1 MKKEVLNPHKVF
13 TDLKINAMKRILIL
27 VLLVFF
33 GFIPSSMNAQSAEI
47 QQLILNI
54 EKLSQFKKI
63 LSDMK
68 RGYELLSGGYKTV
81 KDMSEGNF
89 SLHKT
94 FLDALM
100 QVSPTVKNYKRVGDI
115 VNYQIL
121 LVKESKKGL
130 NRFLKSESFREQEIN
145 YFEKVYGNLLNQSL
159 RNLDEL
165 TIVITADKLRM
176 SDDER
181 LQAIDNIYM
190 EMQDKLLFLRDFNI
204 SSSILVLQRAKE
216 KKDVYASKELLDLKN

>member
-1 MKKEVLNPHKVF
+1 MKKIVL
-13 TDLKINAMKRILIL
+13 
-27 VLLVFF
+27 
-33 GFIPSSMNAQSAEI
+33 FIAVSCLFLTPDKSKAQSAEI

-68 RGYELLSGGYKTV
+68 KGYELLSGGYKTV
-81 KDMSEGNF
+81 KEMTEGNF

-100 QVSPTVKNYKRVGDI
+100 QVSPAVRNYKRVGEI
-115 VNYQIL
+115 VGYQISI
-121 LVKESKKGL
+121 VRESRSGM
-130 NRFLKSESFREQEIN
+130 NRFIKNGNFSGQEIN
-145 YFEKVYGNLLNQSL
+145 YFEKVYGNLLNESL

-165 TIVITADKLRM
+165 TMVITADKLRM

-181 LQAIDNIYM
+181 LKAVDDIY
-190 EMQDKLLFLRDFNI
+190 EQMQDKLLFLRNFNA
-204 SSSILVLQRAKE
+204 SSNVLALQRSKE
-216 KKDVYASKELLDLKN
+216 KNDVYVSKSFQEFKD

>member
-1 MKKEVLNPHKVF
+1 MKK
-13 TDLKINAMKRILIL
+13 ILIL
-27 VLLVFF
+27 TIMITLLM
-33 GFIPSSMNAQSAEI
+33 IPVKSMGQSAEI

-68 RGYELLSGGYKTV
+68 KGYELLSGGYKTV
-81 KDMSEGNF
+81 KDMTEGNF

-100 QVSPTVKNYKRVGDI
+100 QVSPAVKNYKRVAEI
-115 VNYQIL
+115 VEYQISI
-121 LVKESKKGL
+121 VKESRNGL
-130 NRFLKSESFREQEIN
+130 NRFIKSGNFSGQEIN

-165 TIVITADKLRM
+165 TMVITADKLRM

-181 LQAIDNIYM
+181 LKAVDDIY
-190 EMQDKLLFLRDFNI
+190 EQMQDKLLFLRNFNTT
-204 SSSILVLQRAKE
+204 SNVLALQRSKE
-216 KKDVYASKELLDLKN
+216 KNDVYVSKSFQEFKE

>member
-1 MKKEVLNPHKVF
+1 MKKTIFLIEGILMMLLP
-13 TDLKINAMKRILIL
+13 MK
-27 VLLVFF
+27 
-33 GFIPSSMNAQSAEI
+33 GNAQAQEI

-54 EKLSQFKKI
+54 EKLAQFKEI

-68 RGYELLSGGYKTV
+68 KGYDILSGGYRAV
-81 KDMSEGNF
+81 KDMSQGNF

-100 QVSPTVKNYKRVGDI
+100 QVSPIVKKYKRVGDI
-115 VNYQIL
+115 INYQIL

-130 NRFLKSESFREQEIN
+130 NRFVKSDRFTPQELN
-145 YFEKVYGNLLNQSL
+145 YFEHIYSNLLNQSL

-165 TIVITADKLRM
+165 AMVMADGKLRM

-181 LQAIDNIYM
+181 LQAIDEIYM
-190 EMQDKLLFLRDFNI
+190 EMQDKLHFLRNFN
-204 SSSILVLQRAKE
+204 SSSNILVLQRAKE
-216 KKDVYASKELLDLKN
+216 ADDAQVSKSLYKLNN

>member
-1 MKKEVLNPHKVF
+1 MFMDYRLMIMKK
-13 TDLKINAMKRILIL
+13 IL
-27 VLLVFF
+27 VLGLIMCLSVM
-33 GFIPSSMNAQSAEI
+33 PSKAHAQSAEI

-68 RGYELLSGGYKTV
+68 KGYELLSGGYKTV

-100 QVSPTVKNYKRVGDI
+100 QVSPMVKNYKKVSDI
-115 VNYQIL
+115 IHYQIL
-121 LVKESKKGL
+121 LAKESRSGL
-130 NRFLKSESFREQEIN
+130 SRFSKSGNFSEKELK
-145 YFEKVYGNLLNQSL
+145 YFETVYANLLDLSL

-165 TIVITADKLRM
+165 TMVITADKLRM

-181 LQAIDNIYM
+181 LEAVDNIFL
-190 EMQDKLLFLRDFNI
+190 EMQDKLLFLRDFNN
-204 SSSILVLQRAKE
+204 SSNILLLQRAKE
-216 KKDVYASKELLDLKN
+216 RNDVQASKALH

>member
-1 MKKEVLNPHKVF
+1 MKK
-13 TDLKINAMKRILIL
+13 ILIL
-27 VLLVFF
+27 TILITLLM
-33 GFIPSSMNAQSAEI
+33 IPVKSMGQSAEI

-68 RGYELLSGGYKTV
+68 KGYELLSGGYKTV
-81 KDMSEGNF
+81 KDMTEGNF

-100 QVSPTVKNYKRVGDI
+100 QVSPAVRNYKRVGKI
-115 VNYQIL
+115 VEYQISI
-121 LVKESKKGL
+121 VKESRKGM
-130 NRFLKSESFREQEIN
+130 NRFIKNGNFSGQEIN
-145 YFEKVYGNLLNQSL
+145 YFEKVYANLLNQSL

-165 TIVITADKLRM
+165 TMVITADKLRM

-181 LQAIDNIYM
+181 LKAVDDIY
-190 EMQDKLLFLRDFNI
+190 EQMQDKLLFLRNFNTT
-204 SSSILVLQRAKE
+204 SNVLALQRSRE
-216 KKDVYASKELLDLKN
+216 KNDVYVSKSFQEFKE

>member
-1 MKKEVLNPHKVF
+1 MKK
-13 TDLKINAMKRILIL
+13 ILIL
-27 VLLVFF
+27 ILTVCLLIV
-33 GFIPSSMNAQSAEI
+33 PNRTNAQSAEI

-68 RGYELLSGGYKTV
+68 KGYELLSGGYKMV

-100 QVSPTVKNYKRVGDI
+100 QVSPVVRNYKRVGDI
-115 VNYQIL
+115 INFQMML
-121 LVKESKKGL
+121 MKESKNGL
-130 NRFLKSESFREQEIN
+130 NRFVKSGNFSEKEIN
-145 YFEKVYGNLLNQSL
+145 YFEKVYGNLLSQSL

-165 TIVITADKLRM
+165 TMVLTADKLRM

-181 LQAIDNIYM
+181 LQAVDDIYLQ
-190 EMQDKLLFLRDFNI
+190 MQDKLLFLRNFNAT
-204 SSSILVLQRAKE
+204 SNVLALQRAKE
-216 KKDVYASKELLDLKN
+216 AKDVYASKELQELKN

>member
-1 MKKEVLNPHKVF
+1 MKKIF
-13 TDLKINAMKRILIL
+13 ILFIT
-27 VLLVFF
+27 VLLYCMPFPVK
-33 GFIPSSMNAQSAEI
+33 AQSAEI

-68 RGYELLSGGYKTV
+68 KGYDILSGGYKAV

-100 QVSPTVKNYKRVGDI
+100 QVSPIVKNYKRVGDI
-115 VNYQIL
+115 MDYQFKL
-121 LVKESKKGL
+121 MKESRKGL
-130 NRFLKSESFREQEIN
+130 DNIIKNERFSTQEIQ
-145 YFEKVYGNLLNQSL
+145 YFEKVYSNLSRESL
-159 RNLDEL
+159 RNIDEL
-165 TIVITADKLRM
+165 TSIVTADKLRM

-181 LQAIDNIYM
+181 LEAIDKIY
-190 EMQDKLLFLRDFNI
+190 EDMQQKVLFIRNFNG
-204 SSSILVLQRAKE
+204 SAAVLALQRFKE
-216 KKDVYASKELLDLKN
+216 SNDAAVVKNSYQFKN

>member
-1 MKKEVLNPHKVF
+1 MKKVLII
-13 TDLKINAMKRILIL
+13 TMIIC
-27 VLLVFF
+27 
-33 GFIPSSMNAQSAEI
+33 SMIVPVKAGAQSAEI
-47 QQLILNI
+47 QQLVLNI

-68 RGYELLSGGYKTV
+68 KGYELLSGGYKSV
-81 KDMSEGNF
+81 KDMTEGNF

-100 QVSPTVKNYKRVGDI
+100 QVSPTVKNYKRVGEI
-115 VNYQIL
+115 VNLQIQ
-121 LVKESKKGL
+121 LVKESKMGL
-130 NRFLKSESFREQEIN
+130 GRFAKSGSFSQQELN

-165 TIVITADKLRM
+165 TMVITADKLRM

-181 LQAIDNIYM
+181 LKAVD
-190 EMQDKLLFLRDFNI
+190 EVFLDMQDKIAFLRNFNN
-204 SSSILVLQRAKE
+204 SSNVLMLQRAKE
-216 KKDVYASKELLDLKN
+216 SKDVYASKGFYELKN

>member
-1 MKKEVLNPHKVF
+1 MKK
-13 TDLKINAMKRILIL
+13 ILIL
-27 VLLVFF
+27 TILITLLM
-33 GFIPSSMNAQSAEI
+33 IPVKSMGQSAEI

-68 RGYELLSGGYKTV
+68 KGYELLSGGYKTV
-81 KDMSEGNF
+81 KDMTEGNF

-100 QVSPTVKNYKRVGDI
+100 QVSPAVKNYKKVGEI
-115 VNYQIL
+115 VEYQISI
-121 LVKESKKGL
+121 VKESRNGM
-130 NRFLKSESFREQEIN
+130 NRFIKSGNFSGQEIN

-165 TIVITADKLRM
+165 TMVITADKLRM

-181 LQAIDNIYM
+181 LKAVDDIY
-190 EMQDKLLFLRDFNI
+190 EQMQDKLLFLRNFNTT
-204 SSSILVLQRAKE
+204 SNVLALQRSKE
-216 KKDVYASKELLDLKN
+216 KKDVYVSKSFQEFKE

>member
-1 MKKEVLNPHKVF
+1 MKK
-13 TDLKINAMKRILIL
+13 ILIL
-27 VLLVFF
+27 TILITLLM
-33 GFIPSSMNAQSAEI
+33 IPVKSMGQSAEI

-68 RGYELLSGGYKTV
+68 KGYELLSGGYKTV
-81 KDMSEGNF
+81 KDMTEGNF

-100 QVSPTVKNYKRVGDI
+100 QVSPAVRNYKKVGEI
-115 VNYQIL
+115 VEYQISI
-121 LVKESKKGL
+121 VKESRNGM
-130 NRFLKSESFREQEIN
+130 NRFIKSGNFSGQEIN

-165 TIVITADKLRM
+165 TVIITADKLRM

-181 LQAIDNIYM
+181 LKAVDDIY
-190 EMQDKLLFLRDFNI
+190 EQMQDKLLFLRNFNTT
-204 SSSILVLQRAKE
+204 SNVLALQRARE
-216 KKDVYASKELLDLKN
+216 KNDVYASRGLQTFKD

>member
-1 MKKEVLNPHKVF
+1 MKK
-13 TDLKINAMKRILIL
+13 ILIL
-27 VLLVFF
+27 TILITFLM
-33 GFIPSSMNAQSAEI
+33 IPLKSMGQSAEI

-68 RGYELLSGGYKTV
+68 KGYELLSGGYKTV
-81 KDMSEGNF
+81 KDMTEGNF

-94 FLDALM
+94 FLDTLM
-100 QVSPTVKNYKRVGDI
+100 QVSPAVKNYKKVGEI
-115 VNYQIL
+115 VEYQIL
-121 LVKESKKGL
+121 IVKESRNGM
-130 NRFLKSESFREQEIN
+130 NRFIKNGNFSGQEIN

-165 TIVITADKLRM
+165 TMVITADKLRM

-181 LQAIDNIYM
+181 LKAVDDIY
-190 EMQDKLLFLRDFNI
+190 EQMQDKLLFLRNFNTT
-204 SSSILVLQRAKE
+204 SNVLALQRARE
-216 KKDVYASKELLDLKN
+216 KNDVYASRGLQAIKD

>member
-1 MKKEVLNPHKVF
+1 MKK
-13 TDLKINAMKRILIL
+13 ILIL
-27 VLLVFF
+27 ILTVCLLIV
-33 GFIPSSMNAQSAEI
+33 PNRTNAQSAEI

-68 RGYELLSGGYKTV
+68 KGYELLSGGYKTV

-100 QVSPTVKNYKRVGDI
+100 QVSPVVKNCKRVGDI
-115 VNYQIL
+115 INFQMIL
-121 LVKESKKGL
+121 MKESKNGL
-130 NRFLKSESFREQEIN
+130 NRFVKSGNFSEKEIN
-145 YFEKVYGNLLNQSL
+145 YFEKVYGNLLSQSL

-165 TIVITADKLRM
+165 TMVLTADKLRM

-181 LQAIDNIYM
+181 LQAVDDIYLQ
-190 EMQDKLLFLRDFNI
+190 MQDKLLFLRNFNAT
-204 SSSILVLQRAKE
+204 SNVLALQRAKE
-216 KKDVYASKELLDLKN
+216 AKDVYASKELQGLKN

>member
-1 MKKEVLNPHKVF
+1 MKK
-13 TDLKINAMKRILIL
+13 ILIL
-27 VLLVFF
+27 TILITLLM
-33 GFIPSSMNAQSAEI
+33 IPVKSMGQSAEI

-68 RGYELLSGGYKTV
+68 KGYELLSGGYKTV
-81 KDMSEGNF
+81 KDMTEGNF

-100 QVSPTVKNYKRVGDI
+100 QVSPAVKNYKRVAEI
-115 VNYQIL
+115 VEYQISI
-121 LVKESKKGL
+121 VKESRNGM
-130 NRFLKSESFREQEIN
+130 NRFIKSGNFSGQEIN

-165 TIVITADKLRM
+165 TMIITADKLRM

-181 LQAIDNIYM
+181 LKAVDNIY
-190 EMQDKLLFLRDFNI
+190 EQMQDKLLFLRNFNA
-204 SSSILVLQRAKE
+204 SSNVLALQRSKE
-216 KKDVYASKELLDLKN
+216 KNDVYVSKSFQEFKE

>member
-1 MKKEVLNPHKVF
+1 MKK
-13 TDLKINAMKRILIL
+13 ILIL
-27 VLLVFF
+27 TILITFLM
-33 GFIPSSMNAQSAEI
+33 IPLKSMGQSAEI

-68 RGYELLSGGYKTV
+68 KGYELLSGGYKTV
-81 KDMSEGNF
+81 KDMTEGNF

-100 QVSPTVKNYKRVGDI
+100 QVSPAVKNYKRVAEI
-115 VNYQIL
+115 VEYQISI
-121 LVKESKKGL
+121 VKESRNGM
-130 NRFLKSESFREQEIN
+130 NRFIKSGNFSGQEIN

-165 TIVITADKLRM
+165 TMVITADKLRM

-181 LQAIDNIYM
+181 LKAVDDIY
-190 EMQDKLLFLRDFNI
+190 EQMQDKLLFLRNFNTT
-204 SSSILVLQRAKE
+204 SNVLALQRARE
-216 KKDVYASKELLDLKN
+216 KNDAYASRGLQAIKD

>member
-1 MKKEVLNPHKVF
+1 MKKLV
-13 TDLKINAMKRILIL
+13 ILIL
-27 VLLVFF
+27 IVFLVFV
-33 GFIPSSMNAQSAEI
+33 PKKANAQSAEI

-68 RGYELLSGGYKTV
+68 KGYELLSGGYKTV

-89 SLHKT
+89 NLHKT

-100 QVSPTVKNYKRVGDI
+100 QVSPVVKNYKRVVDI
-115 VNYQIL
+115 VNFQML
-121 LVKESKKGL
+121 LVRESKNGL
-130 NRFLKSESFREQEIN
+130 NRFVKSDSFSSQEIK
-145 YFEKVYGNLLNQSL
+145 YFEKVYGNLLSQSL

-165 TIVITADKLRM
+165 TMVITADKLRM

-181 LQAIDNIYM
+181 LQAIDEIYLQ
-190 EMQDKLLFLRDFNI
+190 MQDKLLFLRDFNK
-204 SSSILVLQRAKE
+204 SSSVLVLQRAKE
-216 KKDVYASKELLDLKN
+216 VKDVYASKELQELKN

>member
-1 MKKEVLNPHKVF
+1 MNCTDYKLAMMKK
-13 TDLKINAMKRILIL
+13 ILLFMAVICL
-27 VLLVFF
+27 FLT
-33 GFIPSSMNAQSAEI
+33 PDKSKAQSAEI

-68 RGYELLSGGYKTV
+68 KGYELLSGGYKTV
-81 KDMSEGNF
+81 KDMAEGNF

-100 QVSPTVKNYKRVGDI
+100 QVNPAVKNYKRVGEI
-115 VNYQIL
+115 MEYQIS
-121 LVKESKKGL
+121 LVKESRNGM
-130 NRFLKSESFREQEIN
+130 NRFIKNGNFSGQEIN
-145 YFEKVYGNLLNQSL
+145 YFEKVYGNLLNESL

-165 TIVITADKLRM
+165 TMVITADKLRM

-181 LQAIDNIYM
+181 LKAVDDIY
-190 EMQDKLLFLRDFNI
+190 EQMQDKLLFLRNFNI
-204 SSSILVLQRAKE
+204 TSNVLALQRARE
-216 KKDVYASKELLDLKN
+216 KNDVYVSKSFQEFKE

>member
-1 MKKEVLNPHKVF
+1 MKK
-13 TDLKINAMKRILIL
+13 ILIL
-27 VLLVFF
+27 TILITLLM
-33 GFIPSSMNAQSAEI
+33 IPVKLMGQSAEI

-68 RGYELLSGGYKTV
+68 KGYELLSGGYKTV
-81 KDMSEGNF
+81 KDMTEGNF

-100 QVSPTVKNYKRVGDI
+100 QVSPAVKNYKRVAEI
-115 VNYQIL
+115 VEYQISI
-121 LVKESKKGL
+121 VKESRNGM
-130 NRFLKSESFREQEIN
+130 NRFIKSGNFSGQEIN

-165 TIVITADKLRM
+165 TMIITADKLRM

-181 LQAIDNIYM
+181 LKAVDDIY
-190 EMQDKLLFLRDFNI
+190 EQMQDKLLFLRNFNA
-204 SSSILVLQRAKE
+204 SSTVLALQRSKE
-216 KKDVYASKELLDLKN
+216 KNDVYVSKSFQEFKE

>member
-1 MKKEVLNPHKVF
+1 MTIVSHK
-13 TDLKINAMKRILIL
+13 T
-27 VLLVFF
+27 
-33 GFIPSSMNAQSAEI
+33 NAQSAEI

-68 RGYELLSGGYKTV
+68 KGYELLSGGYKTV

-100 QVSPTVKNYKRVGDI
+100 QVSPVVKNYKRVGDI
-115 VNYQIL
+115 INFQL
-121 LVKESKKGL
+121 LLMKESKNGL
-130 NRFLKSESFREQEIN
+130 NRFVKSGNFSEKEIS
-145 YFEKVYGNLLNQSL
+145 YFEKVYGNLLSQSL

-165 TIVITADKLRM
+165 TMVVTADKLRM

-181 LQAIDNIYM
+181 LQAVDDIYLQ
-190 EMQDKLLFLRDFNI
+190 MQDKLLFLRNLNAT
-204 SSSILVLQRAKE
+204 SNVLALQRAKE
-216 KKDVYASKELLDLKN
+216 AKDVYASKELQELKN

>member
-1 MKKEVLNPHKVF
+1 MKK
-13 TDLKINAMKRILIL
+13 ILIL
-27 VLLVFF
+27 TILITLLM
-33 GFIPSSMNAQSAEI
+33 IPVKSMGQSAEI

-68 RGYELLSGGYKTV
+68 KGYELLSGGYKTV
-81 KDMSEGNF
+81 KDMTEGNF

-100 QVSPTVKNYKRVGDI
+100 QVSPAVKNYKRVAEI
-115 VNYQIL
+115 VEYQISI
-121 LVKESKKGL
+121 VKESRNGM
-130 NRFLKSESFREQEIN
+130 NRFIKSGNFSGQEIN

-165 TIVITADKLRM
+165 TMVITADKLRM

-181 LQAIDNIYM
+181 LKAVDDIY
-190 EMQDKLLFLRDFNI
+190 EQMQDKLLFLRNFNTT
-204 SSSILVLQRAKE
+204 SNVLALQRSKE
-216 KKDVYASKELLDLKN
+216 KNDVYVSKSFQEFKK

>member
-1 MKKEVLNPHKVF
+1 MKK
-13 TDLKINAMKRILIL
+13 ILIL
-27 VLLVFF
+27 TILITLLM
-33 GFIPSSMNAQSAEI
+33 IPVKSMGQSAEI

-68 RGYELLSGGYKTV
+68 KGYELLSGGYKTV
-81 KDMSEGNF
+81 KDMTEGNF

-100 QVSPTVKNYKRVGDI
+100 QVSPAVKNYKRVAEI
-115 VNYQIL
+115 VEYQISI
-121 LVKESKKGL
+121 VKESRNGM
-130 NRFLKSESFREQEIN
+130 NRFIKSGNFSGQEIN

-165 TIVITADKLRM
+165 TMVITADKLMM

-181 LQAIDNIYM
+181 LKAVDDIY
-190 EMQDKLLFLRDFNI
+190 EQMQDKLLFLRNFNTT
-204 SSSILVLQRAKE
+204 SNVLALQRSKE
-216 KKDVYASKELLDLKN
+216 KNDVYVSKSFQEFKE

>member
-1 MKKEVLNPHKVF
+1 MKK
-13 TDLKINAMKRILIL
+13 ILMLLAVICIL
-27 VLLVFF
+27 L
-33 GFIPSSMNAQSAEI
+33 IPAKSKGQSAEI

-68 RGYELLSGGYKTV
+68 KGYELLSGGYKTV
-81 KDMSEGNF
+81 KDMTEGNF

-100 QVSPTVKNYKRVGDI
+100 QVSPAVKNYKRVAEI
-115 VNYQIL
+115 VDYQISIL
-121 LVKESKKGL
+121 KESRSGM
-130 NRFLKSESFREQEIN
+130 NRFIKSGNFSGQEIN

-165 TIVITADKLRM
+165 TMVITADKLRM
-176 SDDER
+176 SDDDR
-181 LQAIDNIYM
+181 LKAVDDIY
-190 EMQDKLLFLRDFNI
+190 EQMQDKLLFIRNFNA
-204 SSSILVLQRAKE
+204 SSNVLALQRAKE
-216 KKDVYASKELLDLKN
+216 KKDVDASRGLQASKE

>member
-1 MKKEVLNPHKVF
+1 MKKTVLFAAVICMF
-13 TDLKINAMKRILIL
+13 LIPDQSK
-27 VLLVFF
+27 
-33 GFIPSSMNAQSAEI
+33 GQSAEI

-68 RGYELLSGGYKTV
+68 KGYELLSGGYKTV
-81 KDMSEGNF
+81 KDMTEGNF

-100 QVSPTVKNYKRVGDI
+100 QVSPAVKNYKRVAEI
-115 VNYQIL
+115 VDYQISI
-121 LVKESKKGL
+121 VRESRSGI
-130 NRFLKSESFREQEIN
+130 NRFIKSGNFSVGEIN

-165 TIVITADKLRM
+165 TMALTADKLRM

-181 LQAIDNIYM
+181 LKAVDEIYEQM
-190 EMQDKLLFLRDFNI
+190 RDKLLFIRSFNA
-204 SSSILVLQRAKE
+204 SSNVLALQRAKE
-216 KKDVYASKELLDLKN
+216 KSDAEASRALQEFKD

>member
-1 MKKEVLNPHKVF
+1 
-13 TDLKINAMKRILIL
+13 MKRILIL
-27 VLLVFF
+27 VFLFSF

-68 RGYELLSGGYKTV
+68 KGYELLSGGYKTV

-100 QVSPTVKNYKRVGDI
+100 QVNPTVKKYKRVEDI

-121 LVKESKKGL
+121 LVKESKTGL
-130 NRFLKSESFREQEIN
+130 NRFLKSESFSQQEIN
-145 YFEKVYGNLLNQSL
+145 YFEKVYGNLLDQSL

-165 TIVITADKLRM
+165 TMVITADKLRM

-181 LQAIDNIYM
+181 LQTIDNIYM
-190 EMQDKLLFLRDFNI
+190 EMQDKLLFLRDFNK

>member
-1 MKKEVLNPHKVF
+1 MKKIVLIIVMFLLLCSP
-13 TDLKINAMKRILIL
+13 LKMQ
-27 VLLVFF
+27 
-33 GFIPSSMNAQSAEI
+33 AQSQEI

-68 RGYELLSGGYKTV
+68 KGYDILNGGYKTV
-81 KDMSEGNF
+81 KDLSEGNF

-115 VNYQIL
+115 INYQL
-121 LVKESKKGL
+121 LLIKESKIAV
-130 NRFLKSESFREQEIN
+130 NRFRKSENFTVQEIN
-145 YFEKVYGNLLNQSL
+145 YFEKIYSNLSNQSL

-165 TIVITADKLRM
+165 TTIVTADKLRM

-181 LQAIDNIYM
+181 LEAIDKIYT
-190 EMQDKLLFLRDFNI
+190 EMQEKLLFLKAFN
-204 SSSILVLQRAKE
+204 SSSNVLALQRAKE
-216 KKDVYASKELLDLKN
+216 KNDVTAIRYNYQLKN

>member
-1 MKKEVLNPHKVF
+1 MKKLW
-13 TDLKINAMKRILIL
+13 ILIL
-27 VLLVFF
+27 LVCLVFV
-33 GFIPSSMNAQSAEI
+33 PSRANAQSAEI

-68 RGYELLSGGYKTV
+68 KGYELLSGGYKAV

-94 FLDALM
+94 FLDAMLK
-100 QVSPTVKNYKRVGDI
+100 VSPVVRNYKRVGDI
-115 VNYQIL
+115 VNFQIL
-121 LVKESKKGL
+121 LIKESKKSL
-130 NRFLKSESFREQEIN
+130 HQFVKSGNFTTQEIS

-165 TIVITADKLRM
+165 TMVITADKLRM

-181 LQAIDNIYM
+181 LQAVDDIYLQ
-190 EMQDKLLFLRDFNI
+190 MQDKLLFLRNFNA
-204 SSSILVLQRAKE
+204 SSNVLALQRAKE
-216 KKDVYASKELLDLKN
+216 AKDVYASKELQELKN

>member
-1 MKKEVLNPHKVF
+1 MKK
-13 TDLKINAMKRILIL
+13 ILIL
-27 VLLVFF
+27 TILITLLM
-33 GFIPSSMNAQSAEI
+33 IPVKSMGQSAEI

-68 RGYELLSGGYKTV
+68 KGYELLSGGYKTV
-81 KDMSEGNF
+81 KDMTEGNF

-100 QVSPTVKNYKRVGDI
+100 QVSPAVKNYKRVAEI
-115 VNYQIL
+115 VEYQISI
-121 LVKESKKGL
+121 VKESRNGM
-130 NRFLKSESFREQEIN
+130 NRFIKSGNFSGQEIN

-159 RNLDEL
+159 RNLNEL
-165 TIVITADKLRM
+165 TMVITADKLRM

-181 LQAIDNIYM
+181 LKAVDDIY
-190 EMQDKLLFLRDFNI
+190 EQMQDKLLFLRNFNA
-204 SSSILVLQRAKE
+204 SSNVLALQRSKE
-216 KKDVYASKELLDLKN
+216 KNDVYVSKSFQEFKE

>member
-1 MKKEVLNPHKVF
+1 MKK
-13 TDLKINAMKRILIL
+13 ILIL
-27 VLLVFF
+27 ALVICFSI
-33 GFIPSSMNAQSAEI
+33 IPEKANAQSAEI

-68 RGYELLSGGYKTV
+68 KGYELLSGGYQTV
-81 KDMSEGNF
+81 KDMSQGNF

-100 QVSPTVKNYKRVGDI
+100 QVSPMVKNYIKVTDI
-115 VNYQIL
+115 INYQIL
-121 LVKESKKGL
+121 LVKESRNGL
-130 NRFLKSESFREQEIN
+130 SRFSKSGNFNEKEIK
-145 YFEKVYGNLLNQSL
+145 YFESVYGNLLNLSL

-165 TIVITADKLRM
+165 TMVVTADKLRM

-181 LQAIDNIYM
+181 LEAVDTIFL
-190 EMQDKLLFLRDFNI
+190 EMQDKLVFLRDFNA
-204 SSSILVLQRAKE
+204 SSNILLLQRAKE
-216 KKDVYASKELLDLKN
+216 RNDVQASKALQ

>member
-1 MKKEVLNPHKVF
+1 M
-13 TDLKINAMKRILIL
+13 
-27 VLLVFF
+27 
-33 GFIPSSMNAQSAEI
+33 IPVKSMGQSAEI

-68 RGYELLSGGYKTV
+68 KGYELLSGGYKTV
-81 KDMSEGNF
+81 KDMTEGNF

-100 QVSPTVKNYKRVGDI
+100 QVSPAVKNYKRVAEI
-115 VNYQIL
+115 VEYQISI
-121 LVKESKKGL
+121 VKESRNGM
-130 NRFLKSESFREQEIN
+130 NRFIKSGNFSGQEIN

-165 TIVITADKLRM
+165 TMVITADKLRM

-181 LQAIDNIYM
+181 LKAVDDIY
-190 EMQDKLLFLRDFNI
+190 EQMQDKLLFLRNFNTT
-204 SSSILVLQRAKE
+204 SNVLALQRSKE
-216 KKDVYASKELLDLKN
+216 KNDVYISKSFQEFKE

>member
-1 MKKEVLNPHKVF
+1 MDYKQTAMKKL
-13 TDLKINAMKRILIL
+13 LILIL
-27 VLLVFF
+27 AVFLAF
-33 GFIPSSMNAQSAEI
+33 PNITNAQSAEI

-68 RGYELLSGGYKTV
+68 KGYELLSGGYKTV

-100 QVSPTVKNYKRVGDI
+100 QVSPVVKNYKRVGDI
-115 VNYQIL
+115 VNFQML
-121 LVKESKKGL
+121 LVKESRNGL
-130 NRFLKSESFREQEIN
+130 NRFVKSGSLSPKEIA

-165 TIVITADKLRM
+165 TMIITADKLRM

-181 LQAIDNIYM
+181 LKAVDDIYLQ
-190 EMQDKLLFLRDFNI
+190 MQDKLLFLRDFNK
-204 SSSILVLQRAKE
+204 SSSVLVLQRVKE
-216 KKDVYASKELLDLKN
+216 AKDVYPSRELQGLKN

>member
-1 MKKEVLNPHKVF
+1 MKK
-13 TDLKINAMKRILIL
+13 ILIL
-27 VLLVFF
+27 TILITLLM
-33 GFIPSSMNAQSAEI
+33 IPVKSMGQSAEI

-68 RGYELLSGGYKTV
+68 KGYELLSGGYKTV
-81 KDMSEGNF
+81 KDMTEGNF

-100 QVSPTVKNYKRVGDI
+100 QVSPAVKNYKKVGEI
-115 VNYQIL
+115 VEYQISI
-121 LVKESKKGL
+121 VKESRNGM
-130 NRFLKSESFREQEIN
+130 NRFIKSGNFSGQEIN

-165 TIVITADKLRM
+165 TMVITADKLRM

-181 LQAIDNIYM
+181 LKAVDDIY
-190 EMQDKLLFLRDFNI
+190 EQMQDKLLFLRNFNTT
-204 SSSILVLQRAKE
+204 SNVLALQRTKE
-216 KKDVYASKELLDLKN
+216 KNDVYISKSFQEFKE

>member
-1 MKKEVLNPHKVF
+1 MVMKK
-13 TDLKINAMKRILIL
+13 IL
-27 VLLVFF
+27 VLGLIICFSI
-33 GFIPSSMNAQSAEI
+33 IPEKANAQSAEI

-68 RGYELLSGGYKTV
+68 KGYELLSEGYKTV

-100 QVSPTVKNYKRVGDI
+100 QVSPMVKNYKKIGDI
-115 VNYQIL
+115 INYQIL
-121 LVKESKKGL
+121 LVKESRNGL
-130 NRFLKSESFREQEIN
+130 SRFSKSGNFNEKEIQ
-145 YFEKVYGNLLNQSL
+145 YFEYVYGNLLNLSL
-159 RNLDEL
+159 HNLDEL
-165 TIVITADKLRM
+165 TMAVTADRLRM

-181 LQAIDNIYM
+181 LEAVDNIFI
-190 EMQDKLLFLRDFNI
+190 EMQDKLLFVRDFNA
-204 SSSILVLQRAKE
+204 SSNILLLQRAKE
-216 KKDVYASKELLDLKN
+216 KNDVLASKGLQQLKN

>member
-1 MKKEVLNPHKVF
+1 MKK
-13 TDLKINAMKRILIL
+13 ILIL
-27 VLLVFF
+27 TILITLLM
-33 GFIPSSMNAQSAEI
+33 IPVKSMGQSAEI

-68 RGYELLSGGYKTV
+68 KGYELLSGGYKTV
-81 KDMSEGNF
+81 KDMTEGNF

-100 QVSPTVKNYKRVGDI
+100 QVSPAVKNYKRVAEI
-115 VNYQIL
+115 VEYQISI
-121 LVKESKKGL
+121 VKESRNGM
-130 NRFLKSESFREQEIN
+130 NRFIKSGNFSGQEIN

-165 TIVITADKLRM
+165 TMVITADKLRM

-181 LQAIDNIYM
+181 LKAVDDIY
-190 EMQDKLLFLRDFNI
+190 EQMQDKLLFLRNFNTT
-204 SSSILVLQRAKE
+204 SNVLALQRSKE
-216 KKDVYASKELLDLKN
+216 KNDVYISKSFQEFKE